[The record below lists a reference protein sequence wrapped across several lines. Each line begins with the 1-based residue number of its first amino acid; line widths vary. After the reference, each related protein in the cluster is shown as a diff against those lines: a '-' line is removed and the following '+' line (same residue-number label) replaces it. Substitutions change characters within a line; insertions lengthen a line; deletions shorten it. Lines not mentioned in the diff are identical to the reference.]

1 MTHND
6 LNIRRRIVVIGGGFA
21 GLNLIKHLSAS
32 EFEVTLVDK
41 NNFNYF
47 TPLLYQVATG
57 FLEPSSIS
65 YPLRKLV
72 NTKGFNFRQ
81 GELSS
86 IDSTNNRIILTDGD
100 ELEYDHLVI
109 AAGTKTNFFGN
120 AALQKNAFELKEI
133 ADALT
138 MRNTLIRVLE
148 RASVETDPDLRK
160 KLLTI
165 VIAGGGPTGVEV
177 AGMLAEMNHKIVG
190 EDYPELDDEQLIIHV
205 VDGAPYLLAPMS
217 DKSHRAAFDILTR
230 LGVKVHLNELV
241 KSYEGETVH
250 LSSGNTIDAATLIWS
265 AGVVAHSFEGI
276 SPQVVG
282 KGGRLL
288 TDAFNKVSGYDNIY
302 AIGDISIQFTDKAY
316 PNGHPQVVQ
325 PAIQQ
330 GKRLA
335 KNLNALAKGKSQ
347 KAFSYFDRGDMA
359 IIGKSY
365 AVADLFKHKLH
376 MGGLL
381 GLLAWLFIHV
391 ISLVNYNNKIKT
403 LYNWAIAYLT
413 SDPSLRMIFQPN
425 DKQHKF
431 QQQSEREPEGR
442 AKTSKVA

>member
-1 MTHND
+1 MKTSDH
-6 LNIRRRIVVIGGGFA
+6 RKSRIVVVGGGFA
-21 GLNLIKHLSAS
+21 GLNFIKHLSPH

-72 NTKGFNFRQ
+72 NAKGFNFRQ

-86 IDSTNNRIILTDGD
+86 VDSSNNSIKFADG
-100 ELEYDHLVI
+100 EQLGYDYLVI

-120 AALQKNAFELKEI
+120 VKVRQSAFELKEI
-133 ADALT
+133 ADALA
-138 MRNTLIRVLE
+138 MRNALISVLE
-148 RASVETDPDLRK
+148 RASRESSPEVRK
-160 KLLTI
+160 RMLTI

-177 AGMLAEMNHKIVG
+177 AGMLAEMNQRIVG
-190 EDYPELDDEQLIIHV
+190 EDYPELEDEELIIHL

-217 DKSHRAAFDILTR
+217 DKSHRAAFDILTH
-230 LGVKVHLNELV
+230 LGVHVHLNELV
-241 KSYEGETVH
+241 TNFDNNVAQ
-250 LSSGNTIDAATLIWS
+250 LSSGNTIEAATLIWS
-265 AGVVAHSFEGI
+265 AGVVAHGFHGI
-276 SPQVVG
+276 ASQAIG

-288 TDAFNKVSGYDNIY
+288 TDGFNKVNGYENIY
-302 AIGDISIQFTDKAY
+302 AIGDISIQFSDSQY
-316 PNGHPQVVQ
+316 PNGHPQLAQ

-330 GKRLA
+330 GKTLA
-335 KNLNALAKGKSQ
+335 KNLNAAAKGKKQ
-347 KAFSYFDRGDMA
+347 KPFKYFDKGDMA

-376 MGGLL
+376 LNGLL
-381 GLLAWLFIHV
+381 GLFAWLFIHV
-391 ISLVNYNNKIKT
+391 VSLVNYNNKVKT

-413 SDPSLRMIFQPN
+413 SDPSLRMIFQPSN
-425 DKQHKF
+425 KRHALE
-431 QQQSEREPEGR
+431 SVPE
-442 AKTSKVA
+442 ADSTVSKKSRVA